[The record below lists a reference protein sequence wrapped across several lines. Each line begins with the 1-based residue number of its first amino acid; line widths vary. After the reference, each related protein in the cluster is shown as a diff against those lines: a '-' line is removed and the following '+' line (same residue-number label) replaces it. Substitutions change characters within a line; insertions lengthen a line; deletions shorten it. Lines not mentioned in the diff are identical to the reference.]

1 MKKVLFIINKYIGV
15 DDSEYFFPD
24 FLINFQTEL
33 LSHDVE
39 LSYVFFSKNLK
50 DINVQNK
57 FIYDQEK
64 FIHFTKKDISIQAK
78 RIEKE
83 YGFTFKQS
91 FFPDILQT
99 FKGQDGTILTPPE
112 FFFNELKPLVTKF
125 LYLEALI
132 KKNNFDIIFS
142 DVSPEYEMEFGRIIG
157 NKLNKIVLKEYLGAA
172 LGNSVILKCNNF
184 GNFEWIEAQ
193 GDEKFDL
200 ENTKLFIENFIA
212 LRKAPYQIKPK
223 LSIFTKFYKKIK
235 NSDLSFYSK
244 LPLKISNF
252 LLNRFSNYCNSLLK
266 SKFIYKKFDQNTEF
280 IFFGLHLMTESTV
293 TYKAMPFTN
302 QISFIEILSR
312 ALPFNHVL
320 YVREHP
326 HWPEIF
332 TYKFLLKIKDFPNV
346 RVISPEISIHDILS
360 SCNGV
365 ITLTNTTGIEALIY
379 GKPVLSFAS
388 NIYTGYHSSALKCAN
403 LFQLG
408 KNLTELINTK
418 VSQKETISFVNRI
431 RNNSTKIPLTSSSV
445 NSLNESKIK
454 AKTYANYLIKVFDK
468 LSL

>member
-24 FLINFQTEL
+24 FLINFQSEL
-33 LSHDVE
+33 LSHEVE

-50 DINVQNK
+50 YINVQNK

-64 FIHFTKKDISIQAK
+64 FSHLSKKDISIQAK

-99 FKGQDGTILTPPE
+99 FNGQDGTILKAPE
-112 FFFNELKPLVTKF
+112 IFFNELNPLVYKF
-125 LYLEALI
+125 LYLEDLI
-132 KKNNFDIIFS
+132 IESNFDIIFS

-157 NKLNKIVLKEYLGAA
+157 NRLNKIVLKEYLGAA

-200 ENTKLFIENFIA
+200 ENTRLFIENFIA
-212 LRKAPYQIKPK
+212 LRKAPYQVKPK

-266 SKFIYKKFDQNTEF
+266 SKFIYKKFDHNTEF

-293 TYKAMPFTN
+293 TYKAMPFAN

-312 ALPFNHVL
+312 ALPFNHIL

-332 TYKFLLKIKDFPNV
+332 TYKFLLKLKDFPNV
-346 RVISPEISIHDILS
+346 RVISPKISIHDILS

-388 NIYTGYHSSALKCAN
+388 NIYSGYHSSALKCTN

-408 KNLTELINTK
+408 KNLTELINTT
-418 VSQKETISFVNRI
+418 VSQKETMSFVNRI

-454 AKTYANYLIKVFDK
+454 AKTYANYLIKVLDK